1 MKNVLLTPHIAGDTH
16 QYEERV
22 LDILMEN
29 LGRLE
34 RGETLL
40 QNEVA

>member
-1 MKNVLLTPHIAGDTH
+1 LTPHIAGDTH

-29 LGRLE
+29 LERLE
-34 RGETLL
+34 RGEARLL
-40 QNEVA
+40 NEVV